1 MNEHGLTSDALRQ
14 QHADSV
20 AKGDTF
26 EPKGLSRREALDYLK
41 TDEGAMYWWRV
52 AEADP
57 GAPSNQIDDRA
68 INQLRSGRKLPR
80 METIQPGE
88 ALLKLVPE
96 NTSPTTYSSYWARE
110 SQVNAAIAAGRNLS
124 EYFGL
129 PIGSEAPR
137 FDAYQITPRFQTQVF
152 ISTVAPTSELGGLV
166 TKGGGAEQ
174 VLVPNRKLFHDPVY
188 VKSVA
193 NIPDIAIGVER
204 SALTSTLVRGVG
216 VLSVAAAVG
225 DAYTT
230 AEQYQAL
237 SAHNSFGADALL
249 RHYEGRTAGGLLGG
263 FGAGAAYGAAFGA
276 ETGPGAFVTGALGG
290 VIGAFAGDRIATMVT
305 EHKVNHQTGS
315 DGVDYVYAQGQW
327 THTHYR
333 IDADGPVVPNPYG
346 IGAMTSAVTRAP
358 TEQVAQLDYQRM
370 TAITALAL
378 ANPAEQDTRHI
389 TLDGTSWQATD
400 EGWTR
405 QVASPDV
412 RSNALGVPVFVD
424 TYQPADD
431 RTRERLD
438 QIAANRQYNNDHYA
452 GDVAK
457 AYVMDYLGN
466 GWAAN
471 GPLPEAVTDAL
482 HRPSEAHV
490 RDPLTGQRWTV
501 DAAQRFSREERHV
514 VDRVVIRNTVHA
526 HGDELARLEQQRQA
540 AVAGNATYGRQ
551 LIADAFEQ
559 AAGRETSHAKP
570 GHAASIDS
578 PAHTQPVTPNSSNR
592 ELFDALVSAAQRLDL
607 AGMREVGQAY
617 LQSHTAKPGWPR
629 ATNSTSNWLS
639 SNRPPARSA
648 RQRRPCKDRRDDHK
662 DGTLNPTRDDS
673 HADDIRALALQL
685 AAFTAALEQRGDQV
699 VQQTRD
705 AARHINEMAA
715 SAVAT
720 SERLTASALDQFRQA
735 AAAVVTD
742 GMRHPLEDA
751 GRTMQV
757 GTHAIE
763 SATGEL
769 AARVRTV
776 GKTLTTLAWKTFVA
790 SAIASLA
797 VIGVALYLG
806 WRTQQDLAR
815 AEWVGMIN
823 AAIANGK
830 LAPCAGEGLCVRS
843 GNTWVRID
851 R

>member
-1 MNEHGLTSDALRQ
+1 M
-14 QHADSV
+14 
-20 AKGDTF
+20 
-26 EPKGLSRREALDYLK
+26 
-41 TDEGAMYWWRV
+41 
-52 AEADP
+52 
-57 GAPSNQIDDRA
+57 
-68 INQLRSGRKLPR
+68 
-80 METIQPGE
+80 
-88 ALLKLVPE
+88 
-96 NTSPTTYSSYWARE
+96 
-110 SQVNAAIAAGRNLS
+110 
-124 EYFGL
+124 
-129 PIGSEAPR
+129 
-137 FDAYQITPRFQTQVF
+137 
-152 ISTVAPTSELGGLV
+152 
-166 TKGGGAEQ
+166 
-174 VLVPNRKLFHDPVY
+174 
-188 VKSVA
+188 
-193 NIPDIAIGVER
+193 
-204 SALTSTLVRGVG
+204 
-216 VLSVAAAVG
+216 G

-501 DAAQRFSREERHV
+501 DAAQRFSRGGEARRGSRRHPQH
-514 VDRVVIRNTVHA
+514 R
-526 HGDELARLEQQRQA
+526 ARARRRAGATGA
-540 AVAGNATYGRQ
+540 A
-551 LIADAFEQ
+551 
-559 AAGRETSHAKP
+559 AAGRRGGQRDLRSAADRRRVRTRPRVAKP
-570 GHAASIDS
+570 AMPNPGMRRASIAL
-578 PAHTQPVTPNSSNR
+578 AHTQPVTRNSSNR

-607 AGMREVGQAY
+607 AGMREVGRGLPPIHARPSLAGPGPRTQPATGSAATGR
-617 LQSHTAKPGWPR
+617 QRGRPDSAGRARIGAMTTRTEPRIQPGTIRTPTTSARWRCSWRRSPPRWRTARSTRWCSKPAMRRGTSTRWPR
-629 ATNSTSNWLS
+629 APSQ
-639 SNRPPARSA
+639 PP
-648 RQRRPCKDRRDDHK
+648 
-662 DGTLNPTRDDS
+662 
-673 HADDIRALALQL
+673 
-685 AAFTAALEQRGDQV
+685 
-699 VQQTRD
+699 
-705 AARHINEMAA
+705 
-715 SAVAT
+715 
-720 SERLTASALDQFRQA
+720 
-735 AAAVVTD
+735 
-742 GMRHPLEDA
+742 
-751 GRTMQV
+751 
-757 GTHAIE
+757 
-763 SATGEL
+763 
-769 AARVRTV
+769 
-776 GKTLTTLAWKTFVA
+776 
-790 SAIASLA
+790 
-797 VIGVALYLG
+797 
-806 WRTQQDLAR
+806 
-815 AEWVGMIN
+815 
-823 AAIANGK
+823 NG
-830 LAPCAGEGLCVRS
+830 
-843 GNTWVRID
+843 
-851 R
+851 